1 MTDGTPI
8 RALRW
13 MAEGHEYFVACLKA
27 VDDADL
33 LGPTALPGWTG
44 RHLLSHVGHNA
55 RALARLAHWAE
66 TGEETPMY
74 TSPSARVEEIE
85 AGADW
90 PVGRLRDFVAEEQ
103 ERLSAALGGIDGER
117 WQASVVTAQG
127 RTVPA
132 ATIPWLRCREVW
144 IHACDLPGGGD
155 FAAFPEDF
163 TDALIADALVRRRG
177 AQSLA
182 VSVRA
187 TDREPADGT
196 VSEDGGDGAASETVV
211 EGPAADLARW
221 LTRGTASQALR
232 TGSGAPLPELPAWL

>member
-1 MTDGTPI
+1 VTDGAPT
-8 RALRW
+8 AYLRW
-13 MAEGHEYFVACLKA
+13 MAEGHEYFVARLKA

-33 LGPTALPGWTG
+33 LGPTTLPGWTG

-55 RALARLAHWAE
+55 RALTRLAHWAE

-74 TSPSARVEEIE
+74 PSPSARAEEIE
-85 AGADW
+85 TGAGWSTA
-90 PVGRLRDFVAEEQ
+90 RLRDFVVEEQ
-103 ERLSAALGGIDGER
+103 DRLSDALGRIDGER

-132 ATIPWLRCREVW
+132 TTIPWLRCREVW

-155 FAAFPEDF
+155 FTAFPGDF
-163 TDALIADALVRRRG
+163 MDALIEDALTRRRG
-177 AQSLA
+177 AQSVD

-187 TDREPADGT
+187 TDREPGDGT
-196 VSEDGGDGAASETVV
+196 ASGTVV

-221 LTRGTASQALR
+221 LTRGIVSPRLR
-232 TGSGAPLPELPAWL
+232 PRSGATPPELPAWL

>member
-1 MTDGTPI
+1 MTEGAPT
-8 RALRW
+8 ACLRW

-33 LGPTALPGWTG
+33 LGPTVLPGWTG

-55 RALARLAHWAE
+55 RALARLARWAE

-74 TSPSARVEEIE
+74 ASPSARAEEIE
-85 AGADW
+85 DGAVW
-90 PVGRLRDFVAEEQ
+90 TTARLRDFVIEEQ
-103 ERLSAALGGIDGER
+103 DRLSDALGRIEGER

-132 ATIPWLRCREVW
+132 TAIPWLRCREVW

-155 FAAFPEDF
+155 FTAFPDGF
-163 TDALIADALVRRRG
+163 TDTLIEDALTRRRG
-177 AQSLA
+177 AQSVD
-182 VSVRA
+182 VSVRF
-187 TDREPADGT
+187 TDRKPGNGT
-196 VSEDGGDGAASETVV
+196 VPGTVV

-221 LTRGTASQALR
+221 LTRGIVSPGLR
-232 TGSGAPLPELPAWL
+232 TGSGATPPELPAWL